1 MTVSSDSRQSVDS
14 ASGDTPSSV
23 DPRGAG
29 PIPMEIP
36 IVATGARPGG
46 GAGPRELFCEDTTT
60 VLVFEK
66 GAVIRLSAA
75 VVPGQLIFLTNIQSK
90 REVVAQVML
99 KRSSQP
105 TSCYAELQFTEDT
118 PAFWGTDLFM
128 NVASSAAESLHA
140 AVEKVHSAEIVGD
153 HPSLELAAP
162 TLEEVDRLKEEV
174 ELLRQKLQSVT
185 EGQSAHAPEPPQV
198 QPQEN
203 EPRPDPASVLHS
215 EQPPARLPAITLPKA
230 AEKMDSASAPSMD
243 SDLGSL
249 VHQEGATSDSL
260 LPETSLDF
268 SNAPPATKKSD
279 GGTAQSAAGK
289 TPRRPA
295 SSAQRHSLRTAVLG
309 ILLLACAACAAWY
322 QHWLPQAISQMLPE
336 PEAILSFH
344 HSPAPSGKAFLPKP
358 KPAPAPASKPSSPT
372 LQSVSS
378 TVPAS
383 VPPVDEPNSVANP
396 SPTGTVSA
404 KPDTLADSAATAASL
419 RRPLEEKP
427 SAHRDPPSRTMT
439 SLSHGRAPAI
449 GGPIIPPKLLKSIRP
464 VAPADAI
471 RSYVTGN
478 VELDALVDAEGRVK
492 SASVLSGPEALRD
505 AAISTV
511 KQYKYAPAT
520 QSGRPVAAHI
530 NVTVQFW
537 YEP

>member
-1 MTVSSDSRQSVDS
+1 
-14 ASGDTPSSV
+14 
-23 DPRGAG
+23 
-29 PIPMEIP
+29 MEIP

-105 TSCYAELQFTEDT
+105 TSCYAELQFSEDT
-118 PAFWGTDLFM
+118 PAFWGPDLFT
-128 NVASSAAESLHA
+128 NVASSATAPLHD
-140 AVEKVHSAEIVGD
+140 AVEEVHSAEIVGD
-153 HPSLELAAP
+153 HPTLELAAP

-185 EGQSAHAPEPPQV
+185 EAQATHAPEPPLV
-198 QPQEN
+198 QPQEISAS
-203 EPRPDPASVLHS
+203 PDSASVLQP

-230 AEKMDSASAPSMD
+230 VEKVDLGSAPSTD

-249 VHQEGATSDSL
+249 VHQEGHGHDAL

-268 SNAPPATKKSD
+268 SGAPPAAKKSK
-279 GGTAQSAAGK
+279 GRTAQSAAGK
-289 TPRRPA
+289 TQRRPA
-295 SSAQRHSLRTAVLG
+295 SSDQRHSLRTAVLAM
-309 ILLLACAACAAWY
+309 LLLICAACAAWY
-322 QHWLPQAISQMLPE
+322 QHWLPQAISKKLPE
-336 PEAILSFH
+336 PEAILNFH
-344 HSPAPSGKAFLPKP
+344 RSSAPSAKAFLPKP
-358 KPAPAPASKPSSPT
+358 KAAPAPATKSSTST
-372 LQSVSS
+372 LQPVSS

-383 VPPVDEPNSVANP
+383 VPPPDEAKPVGNSAPVA
-396 SPTGTVSA
+396 TESA
-404 KPDTLADSAATAASL
+404 KPDTPADNPTDASL
-419 RRPLEEKP
+419 RVPIEEKP
-427 SAHRDPPSRTMT
+427 SIHNEPRSRSTR
-439 SLSHGRAPAI
+439 LSRGSAPAI
-449 GGPIIPPKLLKSIRP
+449 GRPIVPPRLLKSIRP
-464 VAPADAI
+464 VAPANAI

-478 VELDALVDAEGRVK
+478 VELNALVDAEGRVK
-492 SASVLSGPEALRD
+492 SASVISGPEALRD

-530 NVTVQFW
+530 DVTVQFW

>member
-14 ASGDTPSSV
+14 AGGITPSSV

-118 PAFWGTDLFM
+118 PAFWGPDLFT
-128 NVASSAAESLHA
+128 NIASSATEPLHA
-140 AVEKVHSAEIVGD
+140 AVEEVHSAEIVGD

-185 EGQSAHAPEPPQV
+185 EGQATHAPEPPPV
-198 QPQEN
+198 QPQEVSAC
-203 EPRPDPASVLHS
+203 PDLASVLQP

-230 AEKMDSASAPSMD
+230 VEKVDSGPASSTD

-249 VHQEGATSDSL
+249 VHQEGHGHDAL

-268 SNAPPATKKSD
+268 SNAPPAARKSN
-279 GGTAQSAAGK
+279 GRTAQSAAGK
-289 TPRRPA
+289 TQRRPA
-295 SSAQRHSLRTAVLG
+295 SSDQRHSLRTAVLAM
-309 ILLLACAACAAWY
+309 LLLICAACAAWY
-322 QHWLPQAISQMLPE
+322 QHWLPQAIAGRLPQ
-336 PEAILSFH
+336 PEAILNLH
-344 HSPAPSGKAFLPKP
+344 RAPAPSAKAFLPKP
-358 KPAPAPASKPSSPT
+358 KPASAPAAKSSTSTFQP
-372 LQSVSS
+372 VSS

-383 VPPVDEPNSVANP
+383 VPAADEARSISNP
-396 SPTGTVSA
+396 APAAAESA
-404 KPDTLADSAATAASL
+404 KPDTPADNATDTSL
-419 RRPLEEKP
+419 RMPIEEKP
-427 SAHRDPPSRTMT
+427 SVRHDARPRSATRF
-439 SLSHGRAPAI
+439 SASSAPNPGGAI
-449 GGPIIPPKLLKSIRP
+449 TPPKLLKSIRP
-464 VAPADAI
+464 VAPPDAI

-478 VELDALVDAEGRVK
+478 VELNALVDAEGHVK